1 MDFYLFFHLTLPT
14 GGQGGYPEGRQE
26 VRQWNM
32 GGVRQSV
39 HGHCLTPSGSKKCG
53 AHPPKRP
60 RIAKCKNLKIWIL
73 GIFNFGIFGS
83 LRCGRHPL
91 HGSPPPCTG
100 GHPRKFQKEVDTPR
114 GFKGA
119 REGCGLC
126 QTATITIFVVVETS
140 RRRLGQSISRRKDR
154 RKAHLSRRHVVADY
168 GVKIQ
173 LTYALSRVPSSLS
186 L

>member
-1 MDFYLFFHLTLPT
+1 LDFYLFFHLTLPT
-14 GGQGGYPEGRQE
+14 GGQGGYPEGREE

-39 HGHCLTPSGSKKCG
+39 HRHCLTPSGSKKCG

-91 HGSPPPCTG
+91 HGSPPL
-100 GHPRKFQKEVDTPR
+100 
-114 GFKGA
+114 A
-119 REGCGLC
+119 REGTPENFKKKSTPCGLC

-173 LTYALSRVPSSLS
+173 LTYALSRVPPSLS

>member
-1 MDFYLFFHLTLPT
+1 MTGVQTCALPISPACNVSGRSTKTQTAAKRELFASKILQNLRFAQLDFYLFFHLTLPT
-14 GGQGGYPEGRQE
+14 GGQGGYPEGREE

-39 HGHCLTPSGSKKCG
+39 HRHCLTPSGSKKCG

-91 HGSPPPCTG
+91 HGSPPL
-100 GHPRKFQKEVDTPR
+100 
-114 GFKGA
+114 A
-119 REGCGLC
+119 REGTPENFKKKSTPQGG
-126 QTATITIFVVVETS
+126 S
-140 RRRLGQSISRRKDR
+140 RGRARDVACVKPLQS
-154 RKAHLSRRHVVADY
+154 
-168 GVKIQ
+168 
-173 LTYALSRVPSSLS
+173 PSS
-186 L
+186 